1 MSTASADAPP
11 GLSKPALHALAD
23 DVLLAVPG
31 ALERGI
37 EFVLAET
44 RGHWHNRARAML
56 CRRLKHVALS
66 PQQSARLVD
75 CITRRLQTGAFTEQ
89 FRDQLRLARHLD
101 PARTAS
107 AAVNCAASELTHVR
121 RLAAW
126 VLSPSRTEP

>member
-44 RGHWHNRARAML
+44 RGPLAQPRARDVVPAAQT
-56 CRRLKHVALS
+56 RIVVAV
-66 PQQSARLVD
+66 A
-75 CITRRLQTGAFTEQ
+75 IGA
-89 FRDQLRLARHLD
+89 AG
-101 PARTAS
+101 
-107 AAVNCAASELTHVR
+107 
-121 RLAAW
+121 
-126 VLSPSRTEP
+126 